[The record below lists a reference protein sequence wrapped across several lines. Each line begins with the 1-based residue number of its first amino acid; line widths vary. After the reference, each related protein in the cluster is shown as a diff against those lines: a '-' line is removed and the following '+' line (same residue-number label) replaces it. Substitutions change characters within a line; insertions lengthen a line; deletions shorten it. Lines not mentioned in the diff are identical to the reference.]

1 MSDALYAMPEEAYDR
16 LKQALDGAEAYARFG
31 HSEAGCWEV
40 DYSVKLARS
49 ALQWAYRQCAEC
61 ASPAEFGELCAHH
74 KGEADYRR
82 EQDRREAESGV
93 PF

>member
-1 MSDALYAMPEEAYDR
+1 MSDALYAMPEEQYDR
-16 LKQALDGAEAYARFG
+16 LRHALDAAEAYAKFG
-31 HSEAGCWEV
+31 HTEWEV
-40 DYSVKLARS
+40 NYSVQLARA

-74 KGEADYRR
+74 RGEADAQRVA
-82 EQDRREAESGV
+82 DRREAEADV

>member
-1 MSDALYAMPEEAYDR
+1 MSDALYAMPEEQYNALR
-16 LKQALDGAEAYARFG
+16 AALDAAEAYGKFG
-31 HSEAGCWEV
+31 REGHWEIN
-40 DYSVKLARS
+40 YSVTLARA

-74 KGEADYRR
+74 QGEADYRR